1 MNAITMGTYDGTVA
15 RQDGASP
22 VPACFKLFAIDE
34 LMAKFLATVPHDIGA
49 ANHQRVERVVV
60 DLIIPRLAE
69 TTLADATLADVNDGH
84 DHPKKVP
91 PTMLDTTPPLI
102 GPAADAADPAGV
114 QAIHAMALAA
124 LAGRSEVIVA
134 ALHAAANHL
143 GTARRAID
151 EIFVPAARRLDDLW
165 CSDECD
171 FLAVTLAAG
180 TLSRA
185 LHRFETE
192 CGAGHESVAPADAP
206 TLLLA
211 PAPGETHTLG
221 LQLAASALTRGG
233 WHVVCDAGLSL
244 PELLTIVRRLKPDV
258 IGLSVASL
266 EIVRTLPQVIAAL
279 RRMGPGAP
287 RAIFLGGQAVDTD
300 PELAERVGADVYQ
313 PASAFQR
320 A

>member
-1 MNAITMGTYDGTVA
+1 MNAYSMGAHDGDLT
-15 RQDGASP
+15 RQDSATP

-34 LMAKFLATVPHDIGA
+34 LMAKFLATPLQESGA
-49 ANHQRVERVVV
+49 ANYQRVERVIF

-69 TTLADATLADVNDGH
+69 TTLPVTVDGPE
-84 DHPKKVP
+84 HPEKVTS
-91 PTMLDTTPPLI
+91 TMLDTTLPMI
-102 GPAADAADPAGV
+102 GPAADAAGPAGV
-114 QAIHAMALAA
+114 EAVHAMALSA
-124 LAGRSEVIVA
+124 LAGRSDVIVA
-134 ALHAAANHL
+134 ALHAAAGHL
-143 GTARRAID
+143 GDSQRAID
-151 EIFVPAARRLDDLW
+151 EVFVPAARRLDDLW
-165 CSDECD
+165 GSDECD

-192 CGAGHESVAPADAP
+192 CGAGHEVVAPADAP

-221 LQLAASALTRGG
+221 LQLAASGLTKGG

-244 PELLTIVRRLKPDV
+244 PELLTIVRRVKPEV
-258 IGLSVASL
+258 IGLSVSSQ
-266 EIVRTLPQVIAAL
+266 EVVRNLPHVISAL

-287 RAIFLGGQAVDTD
+287 RAIFLGGRAVDCD
-300 PELAERVGADVYQ
+300 PDLTARVGADPYQ
-313 PASAFQR
+313 PASAFQH

>member
-1 MNAITMGTYDGTVA
+1 MNAFTMGAHDGDFT
-15 RQDGASP
+15 RQDGAMP

-34 LMAKFLATVPHDIGA
+34 LMAKFLATPPHEIGA
-49 ANHQRVERVVV
+49 ANSERVERVVF

-69 TTLADATLADVNDGH
+69 TTLSDIVAGRE
-84 DHPKKVP
+84 HPEKVT
-91 PTMLDTTPPLI
+91 PTMLDTTPPMT

-114 QAIHAMALAA
+114 EAIHAMALAA
-124 LAGRSEVIVA
+124 LAGRSDVIVT
-134 ALHAAANHL
+134 ALHAAA
-143 GTARRAID
+143 ARLSDPQRAID
-151 EIFVPAARRLDDLW
+151 EVFVPAARRLDDLW
-165 CSDECD
+165 GRDECD

-192 CGAGHESVAPADAP
+192 CGAGHEAVAPADAP

-221 LQLAASALTRGG
+221 LQLAASGLTRGG

-244 PELLTIVRRLKPDV
+244 PELLTVVRRVKPEV
-258 IGLSVASL
+258 IGLSVASHDV
-266 EIVRTLPQVIAAL
+266 VRTLPHVIAAL

-287 RAIFLGGQAVDTD
+287 RAIFLGGQAVDCD
-300 PELAERVGADVYQ
+300 PELAHRVGADPYQ